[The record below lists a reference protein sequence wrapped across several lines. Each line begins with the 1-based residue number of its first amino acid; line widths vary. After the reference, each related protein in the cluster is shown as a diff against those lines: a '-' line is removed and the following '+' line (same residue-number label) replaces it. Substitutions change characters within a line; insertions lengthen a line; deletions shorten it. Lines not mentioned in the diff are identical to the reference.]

1 MQEYEYLE
9 KTVEE
14 FKAEQEAFNQ
24 LSDELKG
31 YISSVYEKINS
42 SRFDVLLSYKDID
55 KIMIDINNDLYR
67 HLKEGRAVDEDDIMN
82 FHVNHQIELKK
93 KNIFWR

>member
-31 YISSVYEKINS
+31 HISSVYEKLNS
-42 SRFDVLLSYKDID
+42 REFDVSLSHKDID

-67 HLKEGRAVDEDDIMN
+67 HLKDGRAIDEDDIMN
-82 FHVNHQIELKK
+82 FYVNHQIELKK
-93 KNIFWR
+93 KNILWR